1 MPLRICLIRPPKLMV
16 EGTVRMESHP
26 PLGLALVGA
35 ALRDAGHDVSA
46 IDGISEILDQY
57 NRENIELIGTALP
70 AGVNF
75 VTMGLSFSQIEERIP
90 PGVDIIAIS
99 SMFSINWPAD
109 RALIAYLRTK
119 RPEAVFI
126 AGGESTTGMSEAV
139 MRQSPALL
147 ACVLGEGE
155 ETATELVNAI
165 EQGTDLSDV
174 KGLLFRASDGTFVKT
189 PPRSRIRNVDEMPIP
204 AWDLLPVGNYQRHT
218 VIPGETPRKTLALM
232 ATRGCPYQ
240 CTFCTSPDMWGT
252 RYYMRSPMNV
262 INEIEYVRDRYG
274 VTNFEFYDLTAIIQK
289 KWIIEFAGLLISRNV
304 NITWKIPA
312 GTRSEA
318 IDAEVADHL
327 YRSGCYFI
335 TYAPESG
342 SPALLR
348 KIKKKVSLPS
358 ILESMAHTKGQD
370 MQVWLNMILA
380 LPDETHADVWKTL
393 WFLVKCRLR
402 NVDEVSIAIF
412 RPYAGSAL
420 FDRLVA
426 EGTVSVDDDS
436 HIVESILIISGLSDQ
451 RIYNPQ
457 ISRPAYKVY
466 AVLCHLAFYG
476 TGYIIEPVRLVR
488 AVTNLFTGN
497 HDNQWEKRLFKRR
510 ERLVRLPVEAA

>member
-1 MPLRICLIRPPKLMV
+1 
-16 EGTVRMESHP
+16 MESHP
-26 PLGLALVGA
+26 PLGVALVAA
-35 ALRDAGHDVSA
+35 ALRGEGHMVSA
-46 IDGISEILDQY
+46 IDGISEVLNQY
-57 NRENIELIGTALP
+57 NRENIPLIGVNAP
-70 AGVNF
+70 KGVTL
-75 VTMGLSFSQIEERIP
+75 VTMGLSFSEIEERIP
-90 PGVDIIAIS
+90 HGVDIIAMS

-109 RALIAYLRTK
+109 RALIDYLRAK
-119 RPEAVFI
+119 RPKAIFI
-126 AGGESTTGMSEAV
+126 AGGESTTGMAEVV
-139 MRQSPALL
+139 MKQCPVLL

-155 ETATELVNAI
+155 ETAIELVQAI
-165 EQGTDLSDV
+165 EQRFDLSAV
-174 KGLLFRASDGTFVKT
+174 KGIMFRTIDGSLLKS
-189 PPRSRIRNVDEMPIP
+189 PPRSRIKNVDEMPIP
-204 AWDLLPVGNYQRHT
+204 AWDLFPVDNYQRHT

-252 RYYMRSPMNV
+252 RYYMRTPMNV

-327 YRSGCYFI
+327 YRSGCFFI

-342 SPALLR
+342 SPALLK

-358 ILESMAHTKGQD
+358 ILESMEHTKGQD

-380 LPDETHADVWKTL
+380 LPDETHMDVWKTL
-393 WFLVKCRLR
+393 LFLVKCRLR
-402 NVDEVSIAIF
+402 KVDEVSIAIY

-426 EGTVSVDDDS
+426 DGSVDLEDDS
-436 HIVESILIISGLSDQ
+436 HILESILIIAGLSDQ
-451 RIYNPQ
+451 RIYNPLV
-457 ISRPAYKVY
+457 SKTSYKIY
-466 AVLCHLAFYG
+466 SLLAHLAFYG
-476 TGYIIEPVRLVR
+476 TGYVIEPIRIVRV
-488 AVTNLFTGN
+488 VGN
-497 HDNQWEKRLFKRR
+497 FFSGKHDTQWEKRLFKRK
-510 ERLVRLPVEAA
+510 EHLVQVRAEAA